1 MFFFSIVITKNNR
14 MKFLDN
20 LYILVNIIGGKRDS
34 SITLNSE
41 GQKQKSNLLLDENM
55 ERFLI

>member
-20 LYILVNIIGGKRDS
+20 LYILVNIIGGKLDS

>member
-1 MFFFSIVITKNNR
+1 